1 MRLLDNYTLL
11 GFERDAAGKMAK
23 ACLLALV
30 LFCSAV
36 LPTASALHVGSVP
49 CGGIVPIDSQF
60 LLDPLWTI
68 SPYMNRVLQES
79 NNTLTITRVDS
90 FSKELKTIIRSES
103 GMEPDSVVVFTL
115 GAGNAVES
123 GTACSVELSP
133 LAAAADGV
141 TATAG
146 RIVLLRTDSSCP
158 MPLQVNLTSELMS
171 VTSHLSTSSAGVQ
184 VIPPSLSFS
193 TNTVQFP
200 LTVDF
205 PSSCQIQI
213 LLLLNKEGSIEWWY
227 TWIPATVYSAAVTA
241 LILPTL
247 FLGKRLHPTVTA
259 LLLAVLY
266 VGFLGAC
273 IGLIVHLEQWQST
286 LGRMFPF
293 PRAVTLYCCLPLLYV
308 AYMVILLLRCGRHK
322 STLFIGLLRLLVYGV
337 NCALC
342 VGYWIAGY
350 VLLGSLSVFQYF
362 ATNVVL
368 TLYFVYLVVKFN
380 RPPRKV
386 RETGVVQGGG
396 LRQIRIPT
404 SLSVLWFT
412 PLTPFASCFLFYLD
426 LYLLSGSVA
435 SSDGGLRIE
444 DLVRIYNLQLS
455 IPLLFFQNIYGIALL
470 ATATAYHMPFVVVL
484 FPSLFLWGLHLI
496 YSVEQYV
503 NEWRRWRERGVGV
516 AAAAGGV
523 SREEG
528 QFEYLTRKGDGFAR

>member
-1 MRLLDNYTLL
+1 
-11 GFERDAAGKMAK
+11 
-23 ACLLALV
+23 
-30 LFCSAV
+30 
-36 LPTASALHVGSVP
+36 
-49 CGGIVPIDSQF
+49 
-60 LLDPLWTI
+60 
-68 SPYMNRVLQES
+68 
-79 NNTLTITRVDS
+79 
-90 FSKELKTIIRSES
+90 
-103 GMEPDSVVVFTL
+103 
-115 GAGNAVES
+115 
-123 GTACSVELSP
+123 
-133 LAAAADGV
+133 
-141 TATAG
+141 
-146 RIVLLRTDSSCP
+146 
-158 MPLQVNLTSELMS
+158 MPLQVNLTSHLMS
-171 VTSHLSTSSAGVQ
+171 VTSHLSANSAGVQ

-213 LLLLNKEGSIEWWY
+213 LLLLNKEGSIERWY

-286 LGRMFPF
+286 LGRMFPS
-293 PRAVTLYCCLPLLYV
+293 RAVTLYCCLPLLYV

-444 DLVRIYNLQLS
+444 DLVRVYNLQLS

-516 AAAAGGV
+516 AAAAGWL
-523 SREEG
+523 SLKKAI
-528 QFEYLTRKGDGFAR
+528 EYLTEGDGAYANSYAPYRPKAGPPQGREDARYIQVLANHVEEDIERHGGTLRSRSRSHRSQAYPEGRSIIGVDDEEAIEFPAPPSRREYSARSDTSSLYQPQPPSPPPVSTAYYGNSVFANGNIHSNVTSVSRDDQVEETDGSLDPDYWPNSVQR